1 MTGRTA
7 SPTPL
12 GGGITSVE
20 SGILESFPDQVV
32 VVSRARVVVAAN
44 RAAREIV
51 GLGYH
56 GRDLALSLR
65 HPEVLDAV
73 DRVRDS
79 GQPATVEVSF
89 PGAVPR
95 DFNLQVAAIPSG
107 ETSPGADIVLVFHDI
122 TTAKRSENMRADF
135 VANVSHE
142 LRSPLSAL
150 LGFIETMR
158 GPARDDGAARERFL
172 DIMQNEAR
180 RMTRLI
186 DDLLSLSRVEMNEH
200 VAPTGEVDLASVLRV
215 VVDTAA
221 ASSAEARSRLRIDVP
236 GGLPKVVGHTDE
248 LRQVFQNLVDNALK
262 YARPGTPVRIGVT
275 EVARIP
281 NQGRRGVAVA
291 VVDQG
296 EGIPAADVPRLTERF
311 YRVDKGRS
319 RSVGG
324 TGLGLAIVKHIVS
337 HHRGHLAI
345 ESTPGFGS
353 TFTVTLP
360 SVERD
365 ARRP

>member
-20 SGILESFPDQVV
+20 SGILESFPDPVV

-236 GGLPKVVGHTDE
+236 GGLPNCAKCSKTWSTTPSSTRG
-248 LRQVFQNLVDNALK
+248 R
-262 YARPGTPVRIGVT
+262 ARRCGSVSPRWRAFPTRDDGGWRSPSSIRAKEYRPRTCRASPSASIGST
-275 EVARIP
+275 
-281 NQGRRGVAVA
+281 RGDRAA
-291 VVDQG
+291 SAA
-296 EGIPAADVPRLTERF
+296 PASV
-311 YRVDKGRS
+311 S
-319 RSVGG
+319 RS
-324 TGLGLAIVKHIVS
+324 S
-337 HHRGHLAI
+337 
-345 ESTPGFGS
+345 STSSATIAGIWRSNPPRAS
-353 TFTVTLP
+353 VRP
-360 SVERD
+360 SR
-365 ARRP
+365 